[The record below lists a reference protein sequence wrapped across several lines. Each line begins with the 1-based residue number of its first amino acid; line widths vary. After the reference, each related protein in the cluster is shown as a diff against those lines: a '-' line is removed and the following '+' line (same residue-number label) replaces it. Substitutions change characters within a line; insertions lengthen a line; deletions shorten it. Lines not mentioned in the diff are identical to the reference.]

1 MKARIGK
8 TVHELSVGAEA
19 YFAKTMTETDMM
31 LFAGITGDL
40 NQLPINEEF
49 AKKTRFGRRIAH
61 GMLTASFVANLIG
74 MKLPGFGS
82 SLRRV
87 KFRFTAPVFLNDT
100 VEIGV
105 RVSEVDAANNLATFD
120 CWGTNQ
126 RGEKVLE
133 GTCLVVPPVKLDAE
147 D

>member
-8 TVHELSVGAEA
+8 TVQELEIGAEA

-40 NQLPINEEF
+40 NQLPTNEEF
-49 AKKTRFGRRIAH
+49 AKKTRYGTRVAH
-61 GMLTASFVANLIG
+61 GMLTASFISNLIG

-82 SLRRV
+82 VMRSV

-105 RVSEVDAANNLATFD
+105 RVVEIDTAGNQASFT

-133 GTCLVVPPVKLDAE
+133 GSCVVIPPVILDA

>member
-8 TVHELSVGAEA
+8 TVAELTPGDEA
-19 YFAKTMTETDMM
+19 RFAKTMTETDML

-40 NQLPINEEF
+40 NQLPTNEEF
-49 AKKTRFGRRIAH
+49 AKKSRFGTRIAH
-61 GMLTASFVANLIG
+61 GMLTASFISNLIG

-82 SLRRV
+82 MLRSV
-87 KFRFTAPVFLNDT
+87 KFRFTAPVLLNDT
-100 VEIGV
+100 VEIVV
-105 RVSEVDAANNLATFD
+105 RVIDLDQEQNLATFD

-126 RGEKVLE
+126 RGENVLR
-133 GTCLVVPPVKLDAE
+133 GACVVIPPIRIDA